1 MSESIRAIIP
11 PPTYNFK
18 LCGAAAGR
26 AASLSFRNNRQ
37 LERVA
42 ALDALDMVCRGDPQR
57 RVSVFPVLP
66 LGGNHFELLCVAVD
80 ARDGGKLNHSGSV
93 KYALLGITCPSAQA
107 DESAIASAS

>member
-1 MSESIRAIIP
+1 
-11 PPTYNFK
+11 
-18 LCGAAAGR
+18 
-26 AASLSFRNNRQ
+26 
-37 LERVA
+37 
-42 ALDALDMVCRGDPQR
+42 
-57 RVSVFPVLP
+57 